1 MKCVTCLGEGRV
13 YVRLSCWT
21 RASGFRR
28 SWIECPTCRG
38 TGEAPV
44 TAKAAD
50 DLAALWRDTGENGG
64 A

>member
-1 MKCVTCLGEGRV
+1 MTCVTCLGEGWVLAERKTFLAKRGYIRV
-13 YVRLSCWT
+13 RVK
-21 RASGFRR
+21 
-28 SWIECPTCRG
+28 CPTCRG
-38 TGEAPV
+38 TGESPV